1 MTPGNAAT
9 ERVGDS
15 NHIQPRFH
23 AASFPPREASMKR
36 FCFLAVLI
44 ALSSSADARS
54 ISFNVGSR
62 RVHIESSRHCR
73 WISCASMSIS
83 RNLDWRRKRGRY
95 DDARDAATPAKPVPV
110 PPPQT
115 VSPPAPPAPPA
126 TKAPVQTI
134 VAAPPPAVYV
144 QAASSSRVI
153 TLAPPPRPPA
163 SLSAQQV
170 SNPVPPAAQPPAPV
184 EKPAEAVQ
192 PASKV

>member
-1 MTPGNAAT
+1 MRPKNAAT

-15 NHIQPRFH
+15 NHIRPRFH
-23 AASFPPREASMKR
+23 AASCLHRPREPSMKR

-83 RNLDWRRKRGRY
+83 RNLDRRRKRGRN
-95 DDARDAATPAKPVPV
+95 DDARDAATPAKPVPA

-126 TKAPVQTI
+126 TKPPGPDHRRRAAAGRLRAGRI
-134 VAAPPPAVYV
+134 VKPGHHSGSATNSARIAAGSAGFD
-144 QAASSSRVI
+144 SSATRS
-153 TLAPPPRPPA
+153 
-163 SLSAQQV
+163 
-170 SNPVPPAAQPPAPV
+170 PAARAG
-184 EKPAEAVQ
+184 
-192 PASKV
+192 